1 MEIDFEILLKGTY
14 AIRKKFEW
22 FEFFLSIIIKL
33 YFNYL
38 SEKRLKISLF
48 IGVHRNKKV
57 SSILQVSF
65 IFYKNLFIYFFN
77 SIFLELFENSI
88 SSDSRRPA
96 YNVWDPFMGTGT
108 TGVVAAKQI
117 CNFYGSE
124 IDPQLF
130 AEALVRIQDAYE
142 CKNFFF

>member
-14 AIRKKFEW
+14 AIRKRFEW

-33 YFNYL
+33 YFSYL

-48 IGVHRNKKV
+48 IGVHQNKKV

-88 SSDSRRPA
+88 SFDSRRPA
-96 YNVWDPFMGTGT
+96 YNV
-108 TGVVAAKQI
+108 
-117 CNFYGSE
+117 
-124 IDPQLF
+124 
-130 AEALVRIQDAYE
+130 
-142 CKNFFF
+142 